1 MDIRVI
7 LHVKSTIKINDQSN
21 FKSLGDSDFDLFGF
35 QNVFVLNLKRSNKN
49 LFMSTANRVKP
60 QGFSGMEFY
69 NLRELNPP
77 L

>member
-1 MDIRVI
+1 M
-7 LHVKSTIKINDQSN
+7 KSTIKINDQSN
-21 FKSLGDSDFDLFGF
+21 FKSHGDSDFDAFVS

-60 QGFSGMEFY
+60 QGFTGMEFY
-69 NLRELNPP
+69 NLRELNPS